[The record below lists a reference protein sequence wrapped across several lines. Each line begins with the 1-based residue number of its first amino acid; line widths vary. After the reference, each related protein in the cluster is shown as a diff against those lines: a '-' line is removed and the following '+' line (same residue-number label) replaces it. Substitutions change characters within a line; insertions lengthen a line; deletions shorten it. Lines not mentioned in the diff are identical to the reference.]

1 MSTFPSV
8 NLVQAALF
16 NSSGV
21 TIQSGKTLTLAGNA
35 ATGTHQAVSKLQLE
49 SEMSA
54 VTQLI
59 TDLTSGAPGSADT
72 LKELYD
78 LSVQIDASGIAQF
91 LEERDN
97 RIAAITQEVTD
108 RNAAILVETNARSAA
123 DNAEVVARD
132 AAILVEKNARTAA
145 DTTETTARIA
155 KDADLDSRL
164 FTIRNVACAGGVYA
178 DAQQPSDIP
187 TALLD
192 VVDPT
197 NPNIITDDG
206 WYYKNPGQIPG
217 ATAGQKKINWY
228 TAPNAF
234 SVSDLKEINMPVN
247 LINHVSA
254 PFFTIYTKFQG
265 PTKVSD
271 GNGNEVNNWGVGRE
285 NGASWYHG
293 KYTFIVPPSV
303 TSKGKYNFRAS
314 TSKIVNDL
322 VVVDGSAPHNG
333 SYMGFSNVNMIIS
346 TLNSNI
352 EGNSFGLAVIP
363 FRGDDQ
369 ILACSFGTDSGSS
382 AGNVEFI
389 LSAINY
395 YCSAGN
401 VGYRF
406 NNADVLGKKLKATMN
421 LSP

>member
-91 LEERDN
+91 IEERDN
-97 RIAAITQEVTD
+97 RIAAIAQEVTD
-108 RNAAILVETNARSAA
+108 RNAAILVEANLRSAA

-145 DTTETTARIA
+145 DTTETAARIA
-155 KDADLDSRL
+155 KDTELDSRL

-192 VVDPT
+192 VVNPAD
-197 NPNIITDDG
+197 PNIITDDG
-206 WYYKNPGQIPG
+206 WY
-217 ATAGQKKINWY
+217 
-228 TAPNAF
+228 
-234 SVSDLKEINMPVN
+234 
-247 LINHVSA
+247 
-254 PFFTIYTKFQG
+254 
-265 PTKVSD
+265 
-271 GNGNEVNNWGVGRE
+271 
-285 NGASWYHG
+285 
-293 KYTFIVPPSV
+293 
-303 TSKGKYNFRAS
+303 
-314 TSKIVNDL
+314 
-322 VVVDGSAPHNG
+322 
-333 SYMGFSNVNMIIS
+333 
-346 TLNSNI
+346 
-352 EGNSFGLAVIP
+352 
-363 FRGDDQ
+363 
-369 ILACSFGTDSGSS
+369 
-382 AGNVEFI
+382 
-389 LSAINY
+389 
-395 YCSAGN
+395 
-401 VGYRF
+401 
-406 NNADVLGKKLKATMN
+406 
-421 LSP
+421 